1 MRVKLP
7 LYIVLQQA
15 RWKKSKAKRTKGQ
28 FKLFYHGVD
37 IKKNGEGIIL
47 KKEIKSVMVILLHKT
62 TGLRNKPKEK
72 ILE

>member
-7 LYIVLQQA
+7 LYIVSQA

-47 KKEIKSVMVILLHKT
+47 KKEYVNSIVEVKSVRQDDEFEA
-62 TGLRNKPKEK
+62 GN
-72 ILE
+72 

>member
-7 LYIVLQQA
+7 LYIVSQQA

-47 KKEIKSVMVILLHKT
+47 KKEYVNSIVEVKSVRQDDEFVA
-62 TGLRNKPKEK
+62 GN
-72 ILE
+72 

>member
-7 LYIVLQQA
+7 LYIVSQA

-47 KKEIKSVMVILLHKT
+47 KKEYVEVKSVRQDDEFEA
-62 TGLRNKPKEK
+62 GN
-72 ILE
+72 

>member
-1 MRVKLP
+1 MC
-7 LYIVLQQA
+7 QA

-47 KKEIKSVMVILLHKT
+47 KKEYVNSIVELKSVRQDDEFED
-62 TGLRNKPKEK
+62 GN
-72 ILE
+72 